1 LEAAAFLAE
10 SGRTRSARFR
20 ECLKRAA
27 ANPAS
32 DEAVHDLR
40 VAIRRVLAWIGVR
53 DALLGP
59 DRRLSERR
67 RSLKALMSPLGKLR
81 DAHVK
86 RDWIRNI
93 VPEGDE
99 PSFLYSVQVA
109 SDVLRWEAR
118 VRKRLGTQST
128 RRLRVPI
135 PKSEGGRG
143 GRIEDAIPAPE
154 LLGGLEREVSK
165 HLEAAL
171 DPAHPEALH
180 RMRLAFKKYR
190 YAAEV
195 LLPLFPKA
203 TKGTAKLLHDFQ
215 TLLGTIH
222 DCDVILSEVASFRRD
237 ILGQEK
243 ECALEVAFRAFREK
257 RFGEFRG
264 VAGTAGGLSRVF
276 RSYRVPCA
284 ALASN
289 S

>member
-10 SGRTRSARFR
+10 SGRARSARFR

-40 VAIRRVLAWIGVR
+40 VAIRRVLAWIAVR
-53 DALLGP
+53 NALSGP
-59 DRRLSERR
+59 DRRLREVRF
-67 RSLKALMSPLGKLR
+67 SLKKLMSPLGKLR

-86 RDWIRNI
+86 RDWIRKV
-93 VPEGDE
+93 VPEGDD
-99 PSFLYSVQVA
+99 PSYLYAVQVA
-109 SDVLRWEAR
+109 CDVLRWEAK
-118 VRKRLGTQST
+118 VRERLGAHST
-128 RRLRVPI
+128 RRLRVPFQ
-135 PKSEGGRG
+135 KGAGGRG
-143 GRIEDAIPAPE
+143 DRIVAALPAAE
-154 LLGGLEREVSK
+154 HLGELEREVSK
-165 HLEAAL
+165 HRKAAL
-171 DPAHPEALH
+171 DPARPEALH

-203 TKGTAKLLHDFQ
+203 TKETAKRLHAFQ

-222 DCDVILSEVASFRRD
+222 DCDVTLAETAAFRRA

-243 ECALEVAFRAFREK
+243 ECALERAFRAFREK

-264 VAGTAGGLSRVF
+264 IAGTDAGLSRVF
-276 RSYRVPCA
+276 GTAFRS
-284 ALASN
+284 
-289 S
+289 

>member
-1 LEAAAFLAE
+1 MEAAAFLAE
-10 SGRTRSARFR
+10 SGQGRFARFR

-40 VAIRRVLAWIGVR
+40 VAIRRVLAWTAVR
-53 DALLGP
+53 VALLGP
-59 DRRLSERR
+59 DRRLRERDL
-67 RSLKALMSPLGKLR
+67 SLKALLAPLGKLR

-86 RDWIRNI
+86 RDWIRKV

-99 PSFLYSVQVA
+99 PSYQYSVQVA

-118 VRKRLGTQST
+118 MRKRLGARST
-128 RRLRVPI
+128 RRLRVPF
-135 PKSEGGRG
+135 PKGAGGRG
-143 GRIEDAIPAPE
+143 GRLEAAVPAAE
-154 LLGGLEREVSK
+154 FLGELEREVSK
-165 HLEAAL
+165 HLTAAL

-203 TKGTAKLLHDFQ
+203 TEETAKHLHDFQ

-222 DCDVILSEVASFRRD
+222 DCDVILAEAASFRRD
-237 ILGQEK
+237 ILGRKK
-243 ECALEVAFRAFREK
+243 ECALEIAFRAFREK
-257 RFGEFRG
+257 RFGEFQG
-264 VAGTAGGLSRVF
+264 VAGTARGISRVF
-276 RSYRVPCA
+276 GTAFRS
-284 ALASN
+284 
-289 S
+289 

>member
-10 SGRTRSARFR
+10 SGRARLARVR

-32 DEAVHDLR
+32 DEAIHDLR
-40 VAIRRVLAWIGVR
+40 VAIRRILAWIAVR

-59 DRRLSERR
+59 DRRLRDAR

-86 RDWIRNI
+86 RDRIRKI

-99 PSFLYSVQVA
+99 PSYLYAVLVA
-109 SDVLRWEAR
+109 SDALRWEAR
-118 VRKRLGTQST
+118 VRDRLGAESAGRLRMTFPKRAGSRG
-128 RRLRVPI
+128 RRLEAAVPAA
-135 PKSEGGRG
+135 EF
-143 GRIEDAIPAPE
+143 
-154 LLGGLEREVSK
+154 LGKLEREVTK
-165 HLEAAL
+165 RLAAAL

-203 TKGTAKLLHDFQ
+203 TKETAKRLHAFQ

-222 DCDVILSEVASFRRD
+222 DCDVILAEAASFRRE
-237 ILGQEK
+237 ILGLEK
-243 ECALEVAFRAFREK
+243 ECALEIAFRAFREK
-257 RFGEFRG
+257 NFGEFREM
-264 VAGTAGGLSRVF
+264 AGTKGGLSRVF
-276 RSYRVPCA
+276 GTAFRP
-284 ALASN
+284 
-289 S
+289 